1 MDTLDNLFKKGNGVY
16 HMNMKNT
23 QDEFQDLV
31 LNEFRSLGEALQEF
45 ASNVDKRFDRLEARV
60 EALENDVSEVKRA
73 MVTKDYLD
81 GRLRAVE
88 ITR

>member
-1 MDTLDNLFKKGNGVY
+1 
-16 HMNMKNT
+16 MNMKYT

-31 LNEFRSLGEALQEF
+31 LNEFRSLGESLQEF
-45 ASNVDKRFDRLEARV
+45 ASNVDKRFDRLDIRIDKV
-60 EALENDVSEVKRA
+60 ENDMSEVKRT

-88 ITR
+88 MSR

>member
-1 MDTLDNLFKKGNGVY
+1 
-16 HMNMKNT
+16 MNMKYT

-45 ASNVDKRFDRLEARV
+45 ASSVDKRFDEVDKRFEEVDKRFERLEERLGNV
-60 EALENDVSEVKRA
+60 ERT

-88 ITR
+88 VA